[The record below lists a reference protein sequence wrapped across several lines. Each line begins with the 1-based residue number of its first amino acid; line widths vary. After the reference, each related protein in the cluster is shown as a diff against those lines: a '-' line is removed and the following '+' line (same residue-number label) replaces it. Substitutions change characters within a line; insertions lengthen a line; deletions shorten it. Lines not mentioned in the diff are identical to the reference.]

1 MASPPTTSA
10 PFSVNGK
17 TAIITGAGSGI
28 GLCFAELLLS
38 KNCNVVIADLS
49 LRPEAQSLVSKY
61 SDASKSPRAVFVKT
75 DVREW
80 SALQRM
86 FDETLRLFGDFDIL
100 CPGAG
105 IYEPHWSNF
114 WHPPG
119 HPEARDPADGGRY
132 ALVDINITHPI
143 RATQL
148 ALSYWLHPR
157 PVSVTAGD
165 GKTATVTPA
174 KASPLNP
181 KRVVH
186 ISSVAGQS
194 PSLAN
199 PMYIASK
206 HAISGFTRC
215 LGPLEPA
222 TGIRVNAV
230 APGVIKTPLWTEH
243 PEKMVYTEGEDD
255 QGWVDPSEVATA
267 MLRLL
272 EDEVLG
278 LGAVLEVGKGNTRVV
293 TAFNDPGPNRDPK
306 KGLVPKHVAKGL
318 ENVFGW
324 LAEDG
329 WGRPKL

>member
-1 MASPPTTSA
+1 MAATPSTLA
-10 PFSVNGK
+10 PFSVSGK

-28 GLCFAELLLS
+28 GFCFAELLLS

-49 LRPEAQSLVSKY
+49 LRPEAQALVSKY
-61 SDASKSPRAVFVKT
+61 SDSTKSPRAIFVPT
-75 DVREW
+75 DVRDW
-80 SALQRM
+80 PALQRM
-86 FDETLRLFGDFDIL
+86 FDETLRAFGDFDIV

-119 HPEARDPADGGRY
+119 HPEAKDPADGGRY
-132 ALVDINITHPI
+132 ATLDINLTHPI

-157 PVSVTAGD
+157 PTTVTRN
-165 GKTATVTPA
+165 GKTSTTTPP

-181 KRVVH
+181 KRIVH

-194 PSLAN
+194 PSLTN
-199 PMYIASK
+199 PIYIATK
-206 HAISGFTRC
+206 HAISGFVRC
-215 LGPLEPA
+215 LGPLEPV

-243 PEKMVYTEGEDD
+243 PEKMIYTRGAEDE
-255 QGWVDPSEVATA
+255 GWVEPAEVAAA
-267 MLRLL
+267 MLRCAEEEGLA
-272 EDEVLG
+272 LG
-278 LGAVLEVGKGNTRVV
+278 KVLEVGKGNTRLVN
-293 TAFNDPGPNRDPK
+293 AFNDPGPDRDPR
-306 KGLVPKHVAKGL
+306 KGLVTAKFEKGVQA
-318 ENVFGW
+318 VFGW
-324 LAEDG
+324 LAQDG